1 MARQSVP
8 GKLETGVM
16 RVLALLLCALP
27 LFAQPVI
34 KVSAGGSIQ
43 KALDEAPSTGALIN
57 IEAGTY
63 REVVSVNKPNIT
75 LRGLGVQNSDTV
87 IVFDKS
93 AGTAGGTSK
102 SATVNITA
110 DNFTGENL
118 TFSNDF
124 NRTHEQVQ
132 AGSQALA
139 VAVTGS
145 KAIFR
150 NMRFLGNQDTV
161 YAAKGTQYFTH
172 CYIEGNVDFIF
183 GDAKAFF
190 DHCELH
196 NTPHKAGGYVTA
208 QSKNSPDQDS
218 AYIFDHCR
226 LTAEPGQTRVYLG
239 RPWRPYAAVIFLNTE
254 MGPHIE
260 AAGWREWHAGE
271 TKSLETAYYAEYNST
286 GPGANAAKR
295 DAHSHQLTA
304 AEAAKYEVKTFF
316 QGWDPR

>member
-1 MARQSVP
+1 
-8 GKLETGVM
+8 M
-16 RVLALLLCALP
+16 RLLTLLLCTVP
-27 LFAQPVI
+27 LIAQPVI

-43 KALDEAPSTGALIN
+43 KALDAAPETGALITV
-57 IEAGTY
+57 APGTY
-63 REVVSVNKPNIT
+63 REVITVSKPNIT
-75 LRGLGVQNSDTV
+75 LRGMGASNADTV

-102 SATVNITA
+102 SATVNIVA
-110 DNFTGENL
+110 DSFTGENI
-118 TFSNDF
+118 TFANDF

-139 VAVTGS
+139 IAVTGD

-161 YAAKGTQYFTH
+161 YAAKGMQYFTR

-183 GDAKAFF
+183 GDAKAYF

-196 NTPHKAGGYVTA
+196 NTAHKAGGYVTA
-208 QSKNSPDQDS
+208 QSKNSPEQDS
-218 AYIFDHCR
+218 AYVFDHCK

-239 RPWRPYAAVIFLNTE
+239 RPWRPYAAVIFLHTE

-260 AAGWREWHAGE
+260 PAGWREWHPGE
-271 TKSLETAYYAEYNST
+271 TKSLETAYYAEYKST
-286 GPGANAAKR
+286 GPGANPDQR
-295 DAHSHQLTA
+295 DPHSHQLTPT
-304 AEAAKYEVKTFF
+304 EAAKYEVKTFF
-316 QGWDPR
+316 HGWSPQ